1 MSERSEGSSMTM
13 SLAQRLMDQFA
24 VATGLVGEAPPRRYL
39 WTDAFAVCNFLGLA
53 RQTGDDRYVRLAER
67 LVDQVHHILG
77 RHRDDDPRWGWIS
90 GLPDAKGEEHPT
102 QGGLRIGKELP
113 ERGATAPYDPDLEW
127 ERDGQYF
134 HYLTKWM
141 HALYRM
147 GRFTEDER
155 YHKWAVELATA
166 SHGAFT
172 YQLTP
177 GGPKRMYWKMSID
190 LSRPRVSSM
199 GQHDPLDGLI
209 TYLEL
214 QTAERFDLES
224 SPDLGGAIADMTE
237 MLTRTC
243 LVTSD
248 PLGIGG
254 LLDDATRLAEL
265 IFERRVARHELL
277 GQMLKA
283 AEASLQQYR
292 RTSTLYAPCERRLAF
307 RELGLSIGIHGLE
320 RIMRLVDWD
329 RDLASISDRLQSCQP
344 LAAEIE
350 NFWADPAHRHCATWT
365 DHCDINS
372 VMLATSLAPDSY
384 LQL

>member
-1 MSERSEGSSMTM
+1 MTT
-13 SLAQRLMDQFA
+13 SLAQTLMDQFA
-24 VATGLVGEAPPRRYL
+24 VATGLVGENPPRRYL

-53 RQTGDDRYVRLAER
+53 RTTGNDHYLRLAKQ

-77 RHRDDDPRWGWIS
+77 RHRADDPRSGWIS
-90 GLPDAKGEEHPT
+90 GLPELKGEEHPT
-102 QGGLRIGKELP
+102 RGGLRIGKALP
-113 ERGATAPYDPDLEW
+113 ERAEDDSYDPDWEW
-127 ERDGQYF
+127 ERDGQYY

-141 HALYRM
+141 HALYRI
-147 GRFTEDER
+147 GRYTEDER
-155 YHKWAVELATA
+155 YGKWAIELATA
-166 SHGAFT
+166 AHKAFT

-190 LSRPRVSSM
+190 LTRPLVSSA

-214 QTAERFDLES
+214 QTAERFDIESGPGLGSALEE
-224 SPDLGGAIADMTE
+224 MTE
-237 MLTRTC
+237 MLTRVHLT
-243 LVTSD
+243 TAD

-265 IFERRVARHELL
+265 IFERHLARHELL
-277 GQMLKA
+277 NQMLKA
-283 AEASLQQYR
+283 AETSLQQYT
-292 RTSTLYAPCERRLAF
+292 RTANLNAPCERRLAF

-320 RIMRLVDWD
+320 RIMRLVAWD
-329 RDLASISDRLQSCQP
+329 RSLATISDSLQSYLT
-344 LAAEIE
+344 LAEEIE
-350 NFWADPAHRHCATWT
+350 TFWLHPAHRRCNTWL
-365 DHCDINS
+365 DHPDINA